1 VSTTNPVLGPS
12 WTLIAPAGDEF
23 LLTLLNRE
31 QPLEVAVSDT
41 LATPQGI
48 EGHVLSSGGDG
59 GMNRAL
65 IGPGYVYARPVQPR
79 GGTVAVALTAWTPT

>member
-1 VSTTNPVLGPS
+1 MSTANPSIGPQ
-12 WTLIAPAGDEF
+12 WALIATAGDEF

-31 QPLEVAVSDT
+31 QPVEVAVSDT
-41 LATPQGI
+41 EVTPPGI
-48 EGHVLSSGGDG
+48 EGHILSSGSDG

-79 GGTVAVALTAWTPT
+79 GGSVTVALSTWTPS